1 VRRWES
7 SSRGK
12 ESDFLRHTRREHRR
26 ESNCRGRK
34 FTERFPQSPLRSPH
48 CQLLLVHASFGQ
60 NYLTVDLKVA
70 RDSRCVANRL
80 SCAYR

>member
-1 VRRWES
+1 MPAASTDENPTAEA
-7 SSRGK
+7 G
-12 ESDFLRHTRREHRR
+12 
-26 ESNCRGRK
+26 N
-34 FTERFPQSPLRSPH
+34 LRSDSLNRRFVPPH